1 MFPTNHRGTG
11 YGLAMTVNRAGG
23 VLAPV
28 VAMYA
33 DIDTPVPVYIAGS
46 LFLVAGALML
56 VLPYES
62 RGKSSM

>member
-1 MFPTNHRGTG
+1 
-11 YGLAMTVNRAGG
+11 MTANRVGG

-33 DIDTPVPVYIAGS
+33 DVDTPVPVYIAGS
-46 LFLVAGALML
+46 MFLVAGVLML
-56 VLPYES
+56 VLPFES